1 MYILKVGVNYQTT
14 PLEIREI
21 IRFSEETIDGAMI
34 SLQTYDH
41 IKEHIILSTC
51 NRTEIFAVVDD
62 IEAGKA
68 SLIQFLSVFFALSP
82 DELNEYCEFKEGQAA
97 IRHIFRLAV
106 GLNSL
111 VLGETQILGQVRTAF
126 LLAQEKQT
134 IGKIFNEL
142 FKRVIAFAKK
152 AHHETGIGEQAVSI
166 SYVAVELAKQ
176 MIGDLKDQHAAILGA
191 GEMGVLSL
199 KNLQGAGVSDLT
211 VINRSEATAQYLAKR
226 FEAKAATLAELPEVL
241 TDVDI
246 LITSTSASQP
256 IITKE
261 MLTPVLAQ
269 REQKLIL
276 IDIAVPRDIAADVA
290 TLDKVH
296 VYDVDD
302 LQYVIDENM
311 EARKKAAAEIEE
323 ALDFELSSFQN
334 WINML
339 DAVPLIRALR
349 EKSFTIQERTLNSIF
364 RKIPDLDER
373 EKKVLEKHTQSIVN
387 QLIEEPIKQAKH
399 LSTQESFEEDKAF
412 FIDIFGLEEINEKY
426 KETTG
431 GR

>member
-21 IRFSEETIDGAMI
+21 IRFSEETLDGAMI

-68 SLIQFLSVFFALSP
+68 SLIRFLSVFFALSP
-82 DELNEYCEFKEGQAA
+82 DELNEYCEFKEDQAA

-373 EKKVLEKHTQSIVN
+373 EMKVLEKHTQSIVN
-387 QLIEEPIKQAKH
+387 QLIEEPIKQAKY